1 MYTYTYI
8 CTCTHMHISCVV
20 AVKQNTTEQGT
31 ERNGTEQSGMKWN
44 RSERSR
50 EAQAD
55 CTAAACLLAHLG
67 VLNLYV
73 VSSTGS
79 AISLSHWRDGR
90 RRENQHNHGR
100 DERNENKERMSR
112 CEHREARCW
121 NGWVTKRNEKRLEKE
136 REGRKSGEIYLST
149 CGREIE
155 SRVGQPTTKTHP
167 LHYAHRSR
175 DLNVPL
181 EMVVC
186 SCTGK
191 THVVKVPG
199 KNY

>member
-1 MYTYTYI
+1 
-8 CTCTHMHISCVV
+8 MHISCVV

-112 CEHREARCW
+112 WEHREARCW
-121 NGWVTKRNEKRLEKE
+121 NG
-136 REGRKSGEIYLST
+136 
-149 CGREIE
+149 
-155 SRVGQPTTKTHP
+155 
-167 LHYAHRSR
+167 
-175 DLNVPL
+175 
-181 EMVVC
+181 
-186 SCTGK
+186 
-191 THVVKVPG
+191 
-199 KNY
+199 